1 MENRRNAAVV
11 SDESRSGELV
21 PRHGV
26 PFSDHNYPGALPG
39 EQHPL
44 YHEGNKCFVHSLHPA
59 HRLVDFVARKD
70 IVTVMTAVVSNIS
83 PPPGSVATVSD
94 APPIHYMVKIELFS
108 SLGKNAVET
117 YESGVFEAGG
127 YKWKLVLYPN
137 GNKRNNV
144 KDAIS
149 LYLAMVDASSL
160 PRGWEVNVIFRSD
173 AAGKERRFHGLNLQS
188 GFDQFIKLS
197 TFNDA
202 RYGLLLEDTCVLG
215 AEVFVCGERSR
226 GKGEVLSMKK
236 DPTVSKYAW
245 KIVNFFKLD
254 EKRQE
259 SQIFSTGD
267 HQWKMVLY
275 PKGKGLGMGT
285 DLSLYL
291 ALDLATLPAGCRVY
305 ADYTLRLVDQVNG
318 RKLDQYAKAKSWFS
332 ASSSESGWS
341 RYISLSF
348 YQSYTYLVVKDIC
361 IIEAEVMGLMLLVVD
376 STI

>member
-11 SDESRSGELV
+11 SAGSSCIPCPPTHEIDHIFFIRESRSGELV
-21 PRHGV
+21 TRHGL

-39 EQHPL
+39 EQHDSIH
-44 YHEGNKCFVHSLHPA
+44 YTM
-59 HRLVDFVARKD
+59 RKD
-70 IVTVMTAVVSNIS
+70 IVTVMTEVVSNIS

-94 APPIHYMVKIELFS
+94 APPIHYMVKIESFS

-127 YKWKLVLYPN
+127 YKWL
-137 GNKRNNV
+137 
-144 KDAIS
+144 
-149 LYLAMVDASSL
+149 
-160 PRGWEVNVIFRSD
+160 D

-202 RYGLLLEDTCVLG
+202 RYGFLLEDTCVLG

-226 GKGEVLSMKK
+226 GKGEVLSMTKY
-236 DPTVSKYAW
+236 PPASKYTW
-245 KIVNFFKLD
+245 KIVNFSKLD

-267 HQWKMVLY
+267 HKWKIVLY

-285 DLSLYL
+285 HLSLYL
-291 ALDLATLPAGCRVY
+291 ALDLETLPAGCRVY
-305 ADYTLRLVDQVNG
+305 VDYTLRLVDQVYA
-318 RKLDQYAKAKSWFS
+318 RQLDRYDKAKSWFG
-332 ASSSESGWS
+332 ASSSENGWS
-341 RYISLSF
+341 RYGPLSL
-348 YQSYTYLVVKDIC
+348 YQSHDYLFAKDIC
-361 IIEAEVMGLMLLVVD
+361 IIEAEVIVLGIG
-376 STI
+376 SPF